1 MINRWDLERIDYE
14 DFAMRLSVSGDY
26 VLFEDYEE
34 ALGNLEY
41 DLKALQRKYDLLV
54 DKIGDVYREA

>member
-1 MINRWDLERIDYE
+1 MIKRYDPAWRDGFMQEESD
-14 DFAMRLSVSGDY
+14 GDY
-26 VLFEDYEE
+26 VLFDDYEE

-41 DLKALQRKYDLLV
+41 DLKALQRKYDILV